1 MAKMTPLEKDA
12 MEKQVAAERKKG
24 VSSGASDRV
33 FKAGHEAL
41 SEMRRETRG
50 MAPDV
55 ESREKAYKDPYT
67 VDDANRDALQKDRAE
82 KKGITIEQMR
92 QNMSDEFDKS
102 VKAGDFYKKGGTVSA
117 SKRADGIAQRGKT
130 KGRYI

>member
-33 FKAGHEAL
+33 LKAGHEAL

-50 MAPDV
+50 RAPDV
-55 ESREKAYKDPYT
+55 ENREKAYKDPYT
-67 VDDANRDALQKDRAE
+67 VTE
-82 KKGITIEQMR
+82 
-92 QNMSDEFDKS
+92 NM
-102 VKAGDFYKKGGTVSA
+102 KKGGKVSA
-117 SKRADGIAQRGKT
+117 SSRADGCCVKGKT
-130 KGRYI
+130 KGRMI

>member
-24 VSSGASDRV
+24 VSSGSTDRV
-33 FKAGHEAL
+33 LKAGHEAL

-50 MAPDV
+50 RAPDV

-67 VDDANRDALQKDRAE
+67 VTE
-82 KKGITIEQMR
+82 
-92 QNMSDEFDKS
+92 NM
-102 VKAGDFYKKGGTVSA
+102 KKGGTVSA
-117 SKRADGIAQRGKT
+117 SSRADGAAIRGKT
-130 KGRYI
+130 RGRIY

>member
-33 FKAGHEAL
+33 LKAGHEAL

-50 MAPDV
+50 KAPEV
-55 ESREKAYKDPYT
+55 EQREKAYKDPYT
-67 VDDANRDALQKDRAE
+67 IVE
-82 KKGITIEQMR
+82 SM
-92 QNMSDEFDKS
+92 
-102 VKAGDFYKKGGTVSA
+102 KKGGTVSA
-117 SKRADGIAQRGKT
+117 SKRADGAAIRGKT
-130 KGRYI
+130 RGRIC